1 VNAPTLR
8 RPLLVYLVALVP
20 VMGLA
25 AGFAPYMID
34 GDSVAYM
41 DIADLLHAHRWADAV
56 NGYWHPLYPALLSVA
71 QGLVHP
77 ARANELGVYYAV
89 NFVVFFAQVAAML
102 WFVTALVRLREAMG
116 EAPAVLSLKALQML
130 GVALLV
136 IAAQRELTLNRVGPD
151 GLLQALILAGLAML
165 LQALATDRL
174 IFAPLMGLFF
184 GLAYLTKSFAF
195 LLALLAIAVLVLFQW
210 RAQRRP
216 LLRAVTSGALAL
228 VVFAAVAGP
237 YVAALSRQKH
247 RFDFGDSGSLNYAW
261 YVGGT
266 EKMHLEPWMTKDFGA
281 ATATL
286 VHPEKQLLAQPGIYS
301 YKGHALGTYPAW
313 FDATYFNERIVPHIQ
328 LGQLA
333 KRDERN
339 MVLVFR
345 YLLNHP
351 EPLILLALL
360 LFAGARL
367 RLRETTFWWPAVGLG
382 LAMWGIYGLVNVE
395 ERYVTVAY
403 FAVLLPL
410 FAALEVRAESEA
422 RALLPASALRSGAGM
437 LVVLLAFLALGETLR
452 VALRER
458 REQSVAGLAHGWQYP
473 EIFGAAEGLRA
484 MGVRP
489 GDEIACVGTKAC
501 LDDHYWARLAGVQI
515 LTEMYEPSPKHLID
529 QLGALPNREQ
539 AYAVMRAQGAKVLVG
554 YFDPDE
560 MNAVHPAAAGW
571 VRLGETAFY
580 ALPLNLPGEAAR

>member
-1 VNAPTLR
+1 
-8 RPLLVYLVALVP
+8 
-20 VMGLA
+20 
-25 AGFAPYMID
+25 
-34 GDSVAYM
+34 
-41 DIADLLHAHRWADAV
+41 
-56 NGYWHPLYPALLSVA
+56 
-71 QGLVHP
+71 
-77 ARANELGVYYAV
+77 
-89 NFVVFFAQVAAML
+89 
-102 WFVTALVRLREAMG
+102 
-116 EAPAVLSLKALQML
+116 
-130 GVALLV
+130 
-136 IAAQRELTLNRVGPD
+136 
-151 GLLQALILAGLAML
+151 
-165 LQALATDRL
+165 
-174 IFAPLMGLFF
+174 
-184 GLAYLTKSFAF
+184 
-195 LLALLAIAVLVLFQW
+195 
-210 RAQRRP
+210 
-216 LLRAVTSGALAL
+216 
-228 VVFAAVAGP
+228 
-237 YVAALSRQKH
+237 
-247 RFDFGDSGSLNYAW
+247 LNYAW

-281 ATATL
+281 ATVEL

-313 FDATYFNERIVPHIQ
+313 FDATYFNERIVPHIE

-339 MVLVFR
+339 VVLVVR

-360 LFAGARL
+360 LFAGGRL
-367 RLRETTFWWPAVGLG
+367 RLRETRFWWPAVGLG

-403 FAVLLPL
+403 FALLLPL

-422 RALLPASALRSGAGM
+422 RPGGLLPANALRSGAGV

-452 VALRER
+452 VALQER
-458 REQSVAGLAHGWQYP
+458 REQSVAGLAHSWEDP

-515 LTEMYEPSPKHLID
+515 LTEMVEPDPKHLID
-529 QLGALPNREQ
+529 QLDALPNREQ
-539 AYAVMRAQGAKVLVG
+539 AYDVVRAQGARVLVG
-554 YFDPDE
+554 YFDPGE
-560 MNAVHPAAAGW
+560 MNAAHPAAAGW

-580 ALPLNLPGEAAR
+580 ALPLNLQDGVSR